1 MKDSLKFLQ
10 AMQEITQLEINLLD
24 GSDTFTDVGGR
35 PAIIK
40 LSKDY
45 LNQLAKAPL
54 TPGVFLLAPNSE
66 IRGALLVDDNHRLL
80 IWQNL
85 RNCTQQHLEQS
96 GRAIWFGLNQ
106 AWLSLYKTYENEL
119 PLPEHVLES
128 HNSYN
133 LEKQMLIAVRNGD
146 DASYQHFFRPLISS
160 GDFGRVAKDQLRN
173 QKNLL
178 ICHITLLTCQAIEG
192 GLSPSEAFAL
202 SDQLCQQIEALQNI
216 E

>member
-1 MKDSLKFLQ
+1 MTVQIRLPTL
-10 AMQEITQLEINLLD
+10 
-24 GSDTFTDVGGR
+24 GGR

-66 IRGALLVDDNHRLL
+66 IHDALLVDDNHRLL

-85 RNCTQQHLEQS
+85 RSCTQQHLEQS
-96 GRAIWFGLNQ
+96 GKVIWFGLNQ
-106 AWLSLYKTYENEL
+106 AWPSLYKTYENEL

-146 DASYQHFFRPLISS
+146 DASYQHFFRLLTSS

-173 QKNLL
+173 QKKLS
-178 ICHITLLTCQAIEG
+178 ICKRNDKLRLAKKAC
-192 GLSPSEAFAL
+192 
-202 SDQLCQQIEALQNI
+202 
-216 E
+216 